1 MQSRF
6 NVGKL
11 YGTIVEKDL
20 FTGPIDFFL
29 KNSDVRF
36 IGTLETKTPFV
47 LLSYDI
53 VVETFYRVKIL
64 TSDGKIAWFLTH
76 ENQILLFEELV

>member
-1 MQSRF
+1 MQSKF

-29 KNSDVRF
+29 KNSDIRF

-47 LLSYDI
+47 LLTYDL
-53 VVETFYRVKIL
+53 VVETFYRIKAL
-64 TSDGKIAWFLTH
+64 TPNGETAWFLTH
-76 ENQILLFEELV
+76 ENQILPFEELV